1 MIYDTAGSTKRSSVR
16 LSVRLSVCPSVSL
29 SVASF
34 GRRDCGFAAVG
45 LAGTKYRSI
54 AARPGA
60 RPQRRRSTA
69 IDSKREQCHVDS
81 RRRKLNAD
89 LFVVVR
95 Q

>member
-1 MIYDTAGSTKRSSVR
+1 
-16 LSVRLSVCPSVSL
+16 
-29 SVASF
+29 
-34 GRRDCGFAAVG
+34 VG
-45 LAGTKYRSI
+45 PAGTKYRSI

-60 RPQRRRSTA
+60 RQQRRRSTA